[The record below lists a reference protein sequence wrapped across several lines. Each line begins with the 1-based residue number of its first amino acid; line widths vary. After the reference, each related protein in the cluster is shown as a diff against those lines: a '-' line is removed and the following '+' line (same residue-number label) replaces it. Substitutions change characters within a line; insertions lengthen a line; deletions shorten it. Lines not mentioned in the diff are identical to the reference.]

1 MDLFEEV
8 KIEADAADAL
18 ARGLCTIAEV
28 DGMHKTE
35 RELIERFWKDT
46 TKGAAPLL
54 ALSDREPI
62 TAADLADKLKTSAE
76 RRLFF
81 KTAVLL
87 MWADGEVSPEE
98 NQSVREFAHALGL
111 DSDDMAALEDAVMEY
126 LGANLTHFEN
136 SETARIIGEKLKK

>member
-8 KIEADAADAL
+8 KIETDAADAI
-18 ARGLCTIAEV
+18 ARGLCTVAEV

-46 TKGAAPLL
+46 TQGAAPLL
-54 ALSDREPI
+54 ALTDREPI
-62 TAADLADKLKTSAE
+62 TAADLAHKLRTSGE
-76 RRLFF
+76 RRLFY

-98 NQSVREFAHALGL
+98 QESVRDFARALAL
-111 DSDDMAALEDAVMEY
+111 DSDDMMALEDAVMEY
-126 LGANLTHFEN
+126 LGANLANFEN
-136 SETARIIGEKLKK
+136 ADTARMIGEKLKK

>member
-8 KIEADAADAL
+8 KIEADAADAI
-18 ARGLCTIAEV
+18 ARGLCTVAEV

-54 ALSDREPI
+54 ALTDREPI
-62 TAADLADKLKTSAE
+62 AAADLAGKLKTSAE
-76 RRLFF
+76 RRLFY

-98 NQSVREFAHALGL
+98 NQSVREFARAMGM
-111 DSDDMAALEDAVMEY
+111 DSDDMTAMEDAVMEY
-126 LGANLTHFEN
+126 LGANLANFEN
-136 SETARIIGEKLKK
+136 SETAKIIGEKLKK